1 MMTGGGMLALLSKA
15 KHPAVDWDALSRRIL
30 EESAQACWVVDGEL
44 VTVAVNPALCALLG
58 YRAGELIGT
67 HLLTYVAEESRSVLE
82 RQAAIRDL
90 TAHRSYDVTLIR
102 SDGMPLRVIFNDSR
116 LDGGEV
122 GTAPGFCIF
131 VTDITR
137 RSEEET
143 QRALRVDQLAD
154 AVARMNRFLGQICQ
168 ELKDPLSAILGATQ
182 MISSDAA
189 LPEPVGAAGQGSAQL
204 GAYAALCSDAGRQMM
219 RTIENLSLWSRL
231 QLNQVPVDL
240 RVYELGGLLQDVL
253 EELEPRAR
261 SRDILIV
268 NRIVATPVLGD
279 LSALNTVLK
288 HLIENAVRFSPSGSI
303 VMLSAAPADGR
314 VAVRVQDNGL
324 GIPEE
329 LQPHLFR
336 IDPHHA
342 APGADGEVGSGL
354 GLLICK
360 ALVERMGGGI
370 RIFSKPGGGTA
381 VTVTLTQGLRAG
393 L

>member
-1 MMTGGGMLALLSKA
+1 MLALLSKA
-15 KHPAVDWDALSRRIL
+15 KHPVVDWDALSRRIL
-30 EESAQACWVVDGEL
+30 DQSAQGCWVLDGEL
-44 VTVAVNPALCALLG
+44 ITVAVNPALCALLG
-58 YRAGELIGT
+58 YRAGELVGT
-67 HLLTYVAEESRSVLE
+67 HLLAYVAEESRGVLE

-90 TAHRSYDVTLIR
+90 TPHRSYDVTLTR
-102 SDGMPLRVIFNDSR
+102 SDGTPLRVIFNDSR
-116 LDGGEV
+116 LDGEDG
-122 GTAPGFCIF
+122 GMAPGFCIF

-137 RSEEET
+137 RFEEEA

-182 MISSDAA
+182 MISSDVA
-189 LPEPVGAAGQGSAQL
+189 LPDPAGGSATLGTAHL

-231 QLNQVPVDL
+231 QLNQVPLEL

-253 EELEPRAR
+253 EDLEPGARA
-261 SRDILIV
+261 RDILIV

-288 HLIENAVRFSPSGSI
+288 HLIENAVRFSPSGSM
-303 VMLSAAPADGR
+303 VMLSSTLADGR
-314 VAVRVQDNGL
+314 VTVRVQDNGL

-360 ALVERMGGGI
+360 ALIERMGGGI
-370 RIFSKPGGGTA
+370 RVFSKPGGGTA
-381 VTVTLTQGLRAG
+381 VTVTLTPGGNAG

>member
-1 MMTGGGMLALLSKA
+1 MLALLSKPTR
-15 KHPAVDWDALSRRIL
+15 PAVDWGGLSRRIL
-30 EESAQACWVVDGEL
+30 DQSAQACWVVDREL
-44 VTVAVNPALCALLG
+44 VTVGVNPALCALLG
-58 YRAGELIGT
+58 YRAGELVGT
-67 HLLTYVAEESRSVLE
+67 HLLAYVAENSRSVLE

-90 TAHRSYDVTLIR
+90 TPHRSYDLTLIR
-102 SDGMPLRVIFNDSR
+102 SDGTPLRAIFNDSR
-116 LDGGEV
+116 LDGEDG
-122 GTAPGFCIF
+122 GSAPGFCIF

-137 RSEEET
+137 RFEEET

-182 MISSDAA
+182 MISSDVAFPDPA
-189 LPEPVGAAGQGSAQL
+189 GGGPGQGTAHL

-231 QLNQVPVDL
+231 QLNQVPLDL

-279 LSALNTVLK
+279 LFALNTVLK

-303 VMLSAAPADGR
+303 VMLSAALADGG
-314 VAVRVQDNGL
+314 VTVRVQDNGL
-324 GIPEE
+324 GIPED

-336 IDPHHA
+336 IDPPHA
-342 APGADGEVGSGL
+342 APGADGEMGSGL

-370 RIFSKPGGGTA
+370 RVFSKVGGGTA
-381 VTVTLTQGLRAG
+381 VTVTLTRGSGTGL
-393 L
+393 

>member
-1 MMTGGGMLALLSKA
+1 MLTLLSKA
-15 KHPAVDWDALSRRIL
+15 TRPTVDWDRLSRRIL
-30 EESAQACWVVDGEL
+30 DQSAQPCWVVDRDL
-44 VTVAVNPALCALLG
+44 VTIGVNPALCAMLG
-58 YRAGELIGT
+58 YRAGELVGT
-67 HLLTYVAEESRSVLE
+67 HLLAYVAEDSRGVLE

-90 TAHRSYDVTLIR
+90 TPHRSYDVTLMR
-102 SDGMPLRVIFNDSR
+102 SDGTPLRVMFNESW
-116 LDGGEV
+116 LDGDPDSDG
-122 GTAPGFCIF
+122 GAGPGSCIF

-137 RSEEET
+137 RQEEEA

-154 AVARMNRFLGQICQ
+154 TVARMNRFLGQICQ

-182 MISSDAA
+182 MISSDVASDLA
-189 LPEPVGAAGQGSAQL
+189 DGGQGQGTARL

-231 QLNQVPVDL
+231 QLNQVPLDL
-240 RVYELGGLLQDVL
+240 RAYELGGLLQDVL

-261 SRDILIV
+261 ARDILIV
-268 NRIVATPVLGD
+268 NRIFATPVLGD

-303 VMLSAAPADGR
+303 VMLSATMVDGR
-314 VAVRVQDNGL
+314 VTVRVQDNGL

-329 LQPHLFR
+329 LQPYLFR
-336 IDPHHA
+336 IDLHHA

-370 RIFSKPGGGTA
+370 RVYSKPGGGTA
-381 VTVTLTQGLRAG
+381 VTVTLTQGVCAG
-393 L
+393 F

>member
-1 MMTGGGMLALLSKA
+1 MLALLSKA
-15 KHPAVDWDALSRRIL
+15 RRPAVDWDRLSRRIL
-30 EESAQACWVVDGEL
+30 DQSAQACWMLDREL

-58 YRAGELIGT
+58 YRAGELVGT
-67 HLLTYVAEESRSVLE
+67 HLLAYVAEESRSVLE
-82 RQAAIRDL
+82 RHAAIRDL
-90 TAHRSYDVTLIR
+90 APHRSYDVTLIR
-102 SDGMPLRVIFNDSR
+102 SDGTPLRVIFNDSR
-116 LDGGEV
+116 LDGDADSDG
-122 GTAPGFCIF
+122 GPAPGFCIF

-143 QRALRVDQLAD
+143 QRAQRVDQLAD

-182 MISSDAA
+182 MISSD
-189 LPEPVGAAGQGSAQL
+189 VGSPDPAGGRPSQGAAQL

-231 QLNQVPVDL
+231 QLNQVPMDL
-240 RVYELGGLLQDVL
+240 RVYDLGGLLQDVL
-253 EELEPRAR
+253 EEVEPRAR
-261 SRDILIV
+261 ARDILVV
-268 NRIVATPVLGD
+268 NRIVAIPVLSD
-279 LSALNTVLK
+279 LSALSTVLR

-303 VMLSAAPADGR
+303 VMLSAAVADGR
-314 VAVRVQDNGL
+314 VTLRVQDNGL
-324 GIPEE
+324 GIPED

-370 RIFSKPGGGTA
+370 RVFSKPGGGTA
-381 VTVTLTQGLRAG
+381 VTVTLTPGGGDGL
-393 L
+393 

>member
-1 MMTGGGMLALLSKA
+1 MLALLSKPTR
-15 KHPAVDWDALSRRIL
+15 PAVDWDRLGQRIL
-30 EESAQACWVVDGEL
+30 DQTAQPCWVVDREL
-44 VTVAVNPALCALLG
+44 VTVGVNPALCALLG
-58 YRAGELIGT
+58 YRAGELIGN
-67 HLLTYVAEESRSVLE
+67 HLLAYVAEDSRSVLE

-90 TAHRSYDVTLIR
+90 TPHRSYDVTLIR
-102 SDGMPLRVIFNDSR
+102 SDGTPVRAIFNDSR
-116 LDGGEV
+116 LDGETG
-122 GTAPGFCIF
+122 GTAPAFCIF

-137 RSEEET
+137 RVEEET
-143 QRALRVDQLAD
+143 QRARRVDQLAD

-182 MISSDAA
+182 MISSDVASPDPA
-189 LPEPVGAAGQGSAQL
+189 VGSQAPGTAHL

-231 QLNQVPVDL
+231 QLNQVPLDL

-261 SRDILIV
+261 ARDILIV
-268 NRIVATPVLGD
+268 NRIVALPVLGD
-279 LSALNTVLK
+279 LSALSTVLK

-303 VMLSAAPADGR
+303 VMLTAALTDGR
-314 VAVRVQDNGL
+314 VTVRVQDNGL

-329 LQPHLFR
+329 FQPHLFR

-370 RIFSKPGGGTA
+370 RVFSKPGGGTA
-381 VTVTLTQGLRAG
+381 VTVALTPGGCGGL
-393 L
+393 